1 MKYISTRGLA
11 PALSFEE
18 VVLTGLAPDGGLYVP
33 ETLPT
38 FSQEEIASW
47 AGLSYQD
54 MAFKIMQPFVAGAL
68 SDEEFK
74 QLIAEAYSTFRHAAI
89 APLVQTGHN
98 EWILELFQGPTLAF
112 KDFALQFLGHLLDH
126 LLKKRNQKVVVMG
139 ATSGDTGSAAIEGC
153 RRCDNIDIFILH
165 PYQRV
170 SNVQRRQMTTV
181 IAPNVHNIALEG
193 NFDDCQ
199 NMVKASFGDQSF
211 LPEGRQLVAVN
222 SINWARIMAQI
233 VYYFYAGLALGAP
246 ARPISFSVPTGNFG
260 DIFAGY
266 LAKRMGLP
274 IEQLVIATNSND
286 ILHRCLS
293 SNDHSKNQL
302 EHTLSP
308 SMDIMVSSNFERM
321 LFDLYERDGSQI
333 QQLMDEFKSSE
344 LFGGNHWW
352 ANKWGFQLGATVY
365 DLAGIQNLNGT
376 LEYNTVR
383 PYTYSHRDS
392 LAVYTHYNSPLA
404 HPLGANFREYIA
416 RLNYTPHR
424 RWQLFGLLY
433 HHKQGLNI
441 DDINYG
447 SDIRLKNASRP
458 MDYGIRTLQGRQVNV
473 TGFQGGLTFMMWHGA
488 FLDLNLGIRQEEQNN
503 NVWGSVAFRLNSART
518 GMEIF

>member
-11 PALSFEE
+11 PALNFEE

-47 AGLSYQD
+47 AGLSYQEL
-54 MAFKIMQPFVAGAL
+54 AFNVMKPFVAGAV
-68 SDEEFK
+68 SDEDFK
-74 QLIAEAYSTFRHAAI
+74 KIIADAYSTFRHDAI
-89 APLVQTGHN
+89 APLVQTAHN

-153 RRCDNIDIFILH
+153 RRCDNIDIFIMH
-165 PYQRV
+165 PHNRV

-181 IAPNVHNIALEG
+181 LAPNVFNIALEG

-211 LPEGRQLVAVN
+211 LPDGRQLVAVN

-246 ARPISFSVPTGNFG
+246 HRPVAFSVPTGNFG

-266 LAKRMGLP
+266 LAKKMGLP
-274 IEQLVIATNSND
+274 VDQLVIATNSND
-286 ILHRCLS
+286 ILHRCIS
-293 SNDHSKNQL
+293 SNDHSKHQL
-302 EHTLSP
+302 QHTLSP

-321 LFDLYERDGSQI
+321 LFDLYDRDGNAIRQLMEDFKSGSMTLKESALVRARELFTSYGVSDEVTIDVIRSVFDRTEYLLDPHTAIGVEAARKTRRRKDIPMVVLATAHPAKFPEAVRKAGQDTDPALPHHMQDLFERD
-333 QQLMDEFKSSE
+333 ERY
-344 LFGGNHWW
+344 
-352 ANKWGFQLGATVY
+352 TVLPQ
-365 DLAGIQNLNGT
+365 DLAKVQQFVAAN
-376 LEYNTVR
+376 VR
-383 PYTYSHRDS
+383 
-392 LAVYTHYNSPLA
+392 
-404 HPLGANFREYIA
+404 
-416 RLNYTPHR
+416 
-424 RWQLFGLLY
+424 
-433 HHKQGLNI
+433 K
-441 DDINYG
+441 
-447 SDIRLKNASRP
+447 
-458 MDYGIRTLQGRQVNV
+458 
-473 TGFQGGLTFMMWHGA
+473 
-488 FLDLNLGIRQEEQNN
+488 
-503 NVWGSVAFRLNSART
+503 
-518 GMEIF
+518 